1 MTKIH
6 NKKVQKSKNQNS
18 IKLNNKYRPELNK
31 VSVFM
36 MLLHPALI
44 MYVYKYAGTKQNFLR
59 IENTAMFKGIV
70 NEKEQ
75 ISFSSDEQKCSEL
88 FIIFF

>member
-1 MTKIH
+1 M
-6 NKKVQKSKNQNS
+6 
-18 IKLNNKYRPELNK
+18 NK

-44 MYVYKYAGTKQNFLR
+44 MYVWKYAGTEQNFLR
-59 IENTAMFKGIV
+59 IENTAMLKGIV

-75 ISFSSDEQKCSEL
+75 IYFLRWK
-88 FIIFF
+88 IIFWIIFIFL